1 MHTLVLTDTELGY
14 IQDAVGRERVKA
26 LHDAT
31 DHVLAGRSR
40 MYKLYRKRYDT
51 LKNISEYLKVVANA

>member
-1 MHTLVLTDTELGY
+1 MHILELTDTELGY

-26 LHDAT
+26 LTDAS
-31 DHVLAGRSR
+31 DHVLAGRGR

-51 LKNISEYLKVVANA
+51 LRNLSEKLKVVAND